1 MKKHIIYTILSGFIL
16 TAVSCSNNN
25 EELNTVPRSTP
36 IEVTTASVEEIP
48 QAHLYTSSGK
58 IQSTKQANLSTRI
71 MGNIKHIHVTV
82 GSQVSQGQLLLQL
95 NNNDLNAKL
104 AQVNANI
111 TSVTAVFSNAQKDY
125 ERFVEL
131 HKAGSASLKELEDIS
146 AHYKISKANLEGVK
160 EMKQEIIAQLE
171 YTNIRAP
178 FSGII
183 SSKYINEGDL
193 ANPGMPLLSIEN
205 NTAFEVKTMVSE
217 TEISKINME
226 MPVHVTVKSNDK
238 SLQGTVKEISTSAQ
252 HSGTQFEVIIQLE
265 KHSDL
270 YSGMYAKV
278 EFPIAYSKSNK
289 NIMIPTSALVEYGQL
304 QGVYIVSQQNTAILR
319 WLRLGNRIGHSIE
332 VLSGLNPNDKYIVSA
347 KGKLENG
354 SALTITK

>member
-16 TAVSCSNNN
+16 TTVSCSNNHK
-25 EELNTVPRSTP
+25 EPKTVTQLTP
-36 IEVTTASVEEIP
+36 IKVTTASVEEIS
-48 QAHLYTSSGK
+48 QAHIYTSSGK

-71 MGNIKHIHVTV
+71 MGNVKHIKVVV
-82 GSQVSQGQLLLQL
+82 GSQVSKGQLLLQL
-95 NNNDLNAKL
+95 NSNDLNAKL

-111 TSVTAVFSNAQKDY
+111 TSATAVFSNAKKDY

-131 HKAGSASLKELEDIS
+131 YKTESASLKELDDIT

-178 FSGII
+178 FSGIV

-205 NTAFEVKTMVSE
+205 NAEFEVKTMVSE
-217 TEISKINME
+217 TEISKIKIGI
-226 MPVHVTVKSNDK
+226 PVQVTVKSNDK

-278 EFPIAYSKSNK
+278 EFSIADSKSNK
-289 NIMIPTSALVEYGQL
+289 NIMIPTSALIEYGQL

-319 WLRLGNRIGHSIE
+319 WLRLGNSIGHSIE
-332 VLSGLNPNDKYIVSA
+332 VLSGLNPNDIYIVAAQS
-347 KGKLENG
+347 KLENG